1 MTVEAVNRRILRE
14 RALLEQARLRD
25 LSSLLGE
32 AMVAKRLGPG
42 VTTALLQLVH
52 QQDAAFSTLLGDD
65 GEPTWTG
72 LRERIRTGDRVLSE
86 CLAVVAGA
94 FARPIPPIEAA
105 CAEAEALTTELYAL
119 TRIAADHSVIP
130 ADAECVSPASS
141 VVRRR
146 FPDHGIWDIPLIA
159 HEFGHLVARDLL
171 DVDPVSGDT
180 SRPLAELL
188 AGRKRQMAE
197 LASDVFAVYV
207 LGPAYVLTLVLHRMD
222 PTARAISYDDATH
235 PGDASR
241 VSAVLHAL
249 ELLGASDIPIRR
261 GQYDFLITELT
272 KWWMEA
278 QKTAPSE
285 ARLDDMAA
293 ARVHADA
300 QKVWVRLASSRLAES
315 QYLSFPRARTMADD
329 LRNGRTASCAGAS
342 CRDVLNAAWLVRFR
356 SWRDGID
363 TPDRFV
369 AWARTQLI
377 EIKECG
383 TT

>member
-1 MTVEAVNRRILRE
+1 MTIEAVNRRIVRE
-14 RALLEQARLRD
+14 RALLEQARLND
-25 LSSLLGE
+25 LSSLLRE
-32 AMVAKRLGPG
+32 TIVSERLGPG
-42 VTTALLQLVH
+42 VTTALLQLLH
-52 QQDAAFSTLLGDD
+52 QQHASFSTLLGED

-94 FARPIPPIEAA
+94 FARPIPPIDAA

-180 SRPLAELL
+180 NRPLAELL

-207 LGPAYVLTLVLHRMD
+207 LGAAYVLTLVLHRMD
-222 PTARAISYDDATH
+222 PTARAVSNDDATH

-241 VSAVLHAL
+241 VSAALYVLG
-249 ELLGASDIPIRR
+249 LLGASDIPARR
-261 GQYDFLITELT
+261 KQYDFLITALT
-272 KWWMEA
+272 EWWAEA
-278 QKTAPSE
+278 QATAPSD
-285 ARLDDMAA
+285 ARLDEMAA

-300 QKVWVRLASSRLAES
+300 EKVWHRLTSSKLAEG
-315 QYLSFPRARTMADD
+315 QYLSFPRARAMADD
-329 LRNGRTASCAGAS
+329 LRKERTVSRPEAS
-342 CRDVLNAAWLVRFR
+342 CRDVLNAVWLVRFR
-356 SWRDGID
+356 AWRDDID
-363 TPDRFV
+363 IPDRVV
-369 AWARTQLI
+369 AQARRQLLD
-377 EIKECG
+377 IKRAHE
-383 TT
+383 